1 MKLKIIDNYIIL
13 LLFLIYLLSGLFIV
27 LSFPVTPDETLH
39 RENGFIS
46 LKYISDLFNFD
57 LKLNDFFGEIP
68 FLYDD
73 WRKTYGTLFDLP
85 FAFIEFYFQI
95 GDKKLVFLIR
105 HIANFLIFYISCIY
119 FFFLLKNNF
128 TNKYLSLLGVII
140 LVLSPRIFGHSFYN
154 SKDIIFLSLLIIGV
168 FYSLNLLKK
177 FTYKNF
183 ILSFVFCAFAANI
196 RIIGIYLPILTILL
210 YIFSLSKI
218 QKKNL
223 YFIFLYL
230 IGFFLTLYFIWPY
243 LWLNPLSNFLT
254 IFSESMNYPAW
265 WNFKILYYGKYINP
279 ENLPWHYFFFWF
291 FSTTPPFFLFLIFIG
306 LYQYL
311 KFFTKNLLNIN
322 FKKDIYL
329 WKSNYE
335 MTSIFMLLLFFIPI
349 FFVITLNSTLYNGWR
364 HLYFVYP
371 AFIYFAIYFLNHLI
385 KENRKGFFKLIILFL
400 FIQFILNLS
409 FIYKSHPV
417 QNVYFNIFAKKFVQN
432 KFPIDYWGVGN
443 LKSINKLI
451 KTNNNFVS
459 ISTASYTNLFNLI
472 YSKNIDLKKINLL
485 GTSEISKEESNFLF
499 TNFYFHDKPKTIKK
513 YSIPKNFTSYQ
524 KFYIDNLLINEI
536 FIKK

>member
-13 LLFLIYLLSGLFIV
+13 FFFFIYLLSGLFIV
-27 LSFPVTPDETLH
+27 NSFPVTPDETLH

-57 LKLNDFFGEIP
+57 LKLNDFYGDIP
-68 FLYDD
+68 FLYED

-85 FAFIEFYFQI
+85 IAFIEFYFQI
-95 GDKKLVFLIR
+95 EDKKLVFLIR
-105 HIANFLIFYISCIY
+105 HIANFLIFYLSCIY

-128 TNKYLSLLGVII
+128 KNKYLSLVGVII

-154 SKDIIFLSLLIIGV
+154 SKDIIFLSLLIIAV
-168 FYSLNLLKK
+168 FYSLKLLRE

-183 ILSFVFCAFAANI
+183 FLSFIFCAFASNI
-196 RIIGIYLPILTILL
+196 RIIGIYLPILTIFF
-210 YIFSLSKI
+210 YIFSLNKI
-218 QKKNL
+218 KKNNL
-223 YFIFLYL
+223 NFILLYL
-230 IGFFLTLYFIWPY
+230 IGFFLILYFSWPY

-265 WNFKILYYGKYINP
+265 WNFKILYFGKYINP

-291 FSTTPPFFLFLIFIG
+291 FSTTPPFFLFLIVIG
-306 LYQYL
+306 LYQYI
-311 KFFTKNLLNIN
+311 KFFIKNFLNIN
-322 FKKDIYL
+322 FKRDIYL

-371 AFIYFAIYFLNHLI
+371 AFIYFSIYFLNHLI
-385 KENRKGFFKLIILFL
+385 KENKKGFFKLIILFL
-400 FIQFILNLS
+400 SIQFILNLS

-417 QNVYFNIFAKKFVQN
+417 QNIYFNIFSKKFVQN

-443 LKSINKLI
+443 LRSINELI
-451 KTNNNFVS
+451 KKNNNLVS

-485 GTSEISKEESNFLF
+485 GTSELSKQESNFLF
-499 TNFYFHDKPKTIKK
+499 TNFYFHDNPKRIKK
-513 YSIPKNFTSYQ
+513 YIIPKNFISYQ

-536 FIKK
+536 FVKK